1 VPGNTTGRF
10 FRSIANLFGSATFR
24 KTFILV
30 LIAEA
35 ITICGARL
43 LLGVNID
50 RWIHDKAMQAVRIS
64 QSAASSTDWMTADK
78 IPIDR
83 DSALFQQYLKKVN
96 YLSNQQFKGAQD
108 GEVFLVVIHRGKA
121 YEINADE
128 PPPMA
133 HNGKA
138 NPAEL
143 GAYQTRKTAYTP
155 FPLSDQDGTYLAAYT
170 PVLRNGAVVGLVAAE
185 FDTATLADMREIVR
199 RAFWLSILPAFLL
212 SLLMAAILTSMFV
225 EPMEIFRRLDE
236 TTASHGVA
244 GSPGRVAEDPLSQ
257 LSPRE
262 REIAELVRRGQK
274 NREIADALTVSP
286 ETVKQHL
293 KNIREKTGFTRVDL
307 AVQAEAQRILS
318 IRDASPAI

>member
-1 VPGNTTGRF
+1 VSEKTMGRV
-10 FRSIANLFGSATFR
+10 RSLAELLSSATFR
-24 KTFILV
+24 KTFVLV

-35 ITICGARL
+35 ITICGAWL

-64 QSAASSTDWMTADK
+64 QIAASGSDWMMADK
-78 IPIDR
+78 IPIGR
-83 DSALFQQYLKKVN
+83 DSVLFQQYLKRVN
-96 YLSNQQFKGAQD
+96 DASNQQFKGAQD
-108 GEVFLVVIHRGKA
+108 GEVFLVVVHHGEA
-121 YEINADE
+121 YEINAGE

-138 NPAEL
+138 NPSEL
-143 GAYQTRKTAYTP
+143 VAYQTRKTAYTP

-170 PVLRNGAVVGLVAAE
+170 PIFRYGAVVGLVAAE
-185 FDTATLADMREIVR
+185 FDTATLTDMREIVR
-199 RAFWLSILPAFLL
+199 RAFWLSIVPAFLL

-244 GSPGRVAEDPLSQ
+244 GSPGSVAEDPLAQ

-307 AVQAEAQRILS
+307 AVQAEAQRLIS
-318 IRDASPAI
+318 TREAFPAT